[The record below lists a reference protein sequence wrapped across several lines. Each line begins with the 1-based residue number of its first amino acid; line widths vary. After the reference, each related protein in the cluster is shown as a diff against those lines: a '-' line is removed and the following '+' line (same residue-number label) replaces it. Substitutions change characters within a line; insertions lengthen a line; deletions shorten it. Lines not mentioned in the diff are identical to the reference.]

1 MTVNMRFVCREIVGP
16 ARAGDY
22 SLEDGET
29 VGQLMAVAAA
39 ENGTFIENYAD
50 HVVYLVNNKPA
61 TAQLTLHEGDHV
73 IVLRKAHGG

>member
-1 MTVNMRFVCREIVGP
+1 
-16 ARAGDY
+16 
-22 SLEDGET
+22 
-29 VGQLMAVAAA
+29 MAVAAA

-61 TAQLTLHEGDHV
+61 TPQMTLHEGDHV